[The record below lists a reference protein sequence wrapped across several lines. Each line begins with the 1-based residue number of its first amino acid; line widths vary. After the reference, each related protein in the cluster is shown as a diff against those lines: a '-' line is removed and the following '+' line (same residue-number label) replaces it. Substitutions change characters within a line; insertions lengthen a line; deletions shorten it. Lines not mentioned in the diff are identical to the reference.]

1 MVPKCRVEVLCSF
14 PRCKKVDTCLM
25 EKVPGLTRL
34 LSGVNYGAVPE
45 LYGAVLTIW

>member
-1 MVPKCRVEVLCSF
+1 MVPELTAKMLSSVPKC
-14 PRCKKVDTCLM
+14 KKAVTCLM

-45 LYGAVLTIW
+45 PYGAVLTVW